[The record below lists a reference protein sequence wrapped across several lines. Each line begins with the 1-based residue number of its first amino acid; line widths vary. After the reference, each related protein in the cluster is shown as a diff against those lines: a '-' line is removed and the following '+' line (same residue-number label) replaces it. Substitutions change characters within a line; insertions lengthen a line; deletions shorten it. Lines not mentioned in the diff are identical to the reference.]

1 MARFSDVQTM
11 SGSAVDRNN
20 LLYLSSN
27 AKPEIWV
34 ICGEHDPTSREEIY
48 MYFILTLCYLFPR

>member
-1 MARFSDVQTM
+1 MARFIGVQTV
-11 SGSAVDRNN
+11 SDSAVDRNN
-20 LLYLSSN
+20 LLYVAID